1 MNDATPQENTE
12 NAEVPAVEATP
23 EAPVENAEAAAEAT
37 PEEAVATEAA
47 TPEGTPEEAA
57 ATDSADAET
66 AVAEEAKTI
75 PAPEPMTKPGMD
87 WYILR
92 VNTGYED
99 RVQKGLEARVEQH
112 KLQDQIGRC
121 VVPKKEVLEF
131 RLGEKRRIK
140 RKLYP
145 GYVFVEILL
154 NVTTQSL
161 IREIPRV
168 TGFVGA
174 QDRASDPKP
183 MSKRE
188 IHRLMAHI
196 ETVTEEPTVV
206 QHFERGDKVKIIDG
220 AFTNFQGSVEE
231 VREERRKLRVLVTI
245 FGRQTPV
252 EVNYNQVDRVE

>member
-1 MNDATPQENTE
+1 V
-12 NAEVPAVEATP
+12 AEE
-23 EAPVENAEAAAEAT
+23 
-37 PEEAVATEAA
+37 
-47 TPEGTPEEAA
+47 
-57 ATDSADAET
+57 
-66 AVAEEAKTI
+66 AVAEEAADTNAADAGDDSSAPVTV
-75 PAPEPMTKPGMD
+75 PAPEPMIKPGMG

-99 RVQKGLEARVEQH
+99 RVLKGLEARIEQH
-112 KLQDQIGRC
+112 KLHDQIGRV

-131 RLGEKRRIK
+131 RAGEKRRIK

-145 GYVFVEILL
+145 GYVFVELTL
-154 NVTTQSL
+154 NVTTQTT

-168 TGFVGA
+168 TGFVGT
-174 QDRASDPKP
+174 QDKRSDPKP

-188 IHRLMAHI
+188 VHRLMSHI
-196 ETVTEEPTVV
+196 ETVTDEPTVV

-252 EVNYNQVDRVE
+252 EVNFTQVDRVE

>member
-1 MNDATPQENTE
+1 MTEVTSQETTESQELAATEAKPEAAT
-12 NAEVPAVEATP
+12 AEEAT
-23 EAPVENAEAAAEAT
+23 AEAATAEEATAEEATAEEATAEEATAEEATAEEATAEAT
-37 PEEAVATEAA
+37 A
-47 TPEGTPEEAA
+47 
-57 ATDSADAET
+57 
-66 AVAEEAKTI
+66 
-75 PAPEPMTKPGMD
+75 PAPAPPSITRPGMD

-99 RVQKGLEARVEQH
+99 RVMKGLEARIEQH
-112 KLQDQIGRC
+112 KLHDEIGRV

-131 RLGEKRRIK
+131 RAGEKRRIK

-145 GYVFVEILL
+145 GYVFVELTL
-154 NVTTQSL
+154 NVTTQTT

-174 QDRASDPKP
+174 QDKKSDPKP

-188 IHRLMAHI
+188 VHRLMAHI
-196 ETVTEEPTVV
+196 ETVTDEPTVV

>member
-1 MNDATPQENTE
+1 M
-12 NAEVPAVEATP
+12 PAVEAP
-23 EAPVENAEAAAEAT
+23 VEAPVENAEAAA
-37 PEEAVATEAA
+37 
-47 TPEGTPEEAA
+47 PEGTTEEAA
-57 ATDSADAET
+57 AAEAAAPEGTAEEAAADSTDGDT

-174 QDRASDPKP
+174 QDKASDPKP

>member
-1 MNDATPQENTE
+1 MTEVTSQETTESQELAATE
-12 NAEVPAVEATP
+12 AKPAAAT
-23 EAPVENAEAAAEAT
+23 AEAAA
-37 PEEAVATEAA
+37 
-47 TPEGTPEEAA
+47 
-57 ATDSADAET
+57 
-66 AVAEEAKTI
+66 AEEATAEEATAEEATAEEATAEATA
-75 PAPEPMTKPGMD
+75 PAPAPAPPSITRPGMD

-99 RVQKGLEARVEQH
+99 RVMKGLEARIEQH
-112 KLQDQIGRC
+112 KLHDEIGRV

-131 RLGEKRRIK
+131 RAGEKRRIK

-145 GYVFVEILL
+145 GYVFVELTL
-154 NVTTQSL
+154 NVTTQTT

-174 QDRASDPKP
+174 QDKKSDPKP

-188 IHRLMAHI
+188 VHRLMAHI
-196 ETVTEEPTVV
+196 ETVTDEPTVV